1 MKVSKGKQKGFI
13 DDPFA
18 ILVFV
23 FLIIGVLITY
33 RFSLAEAT
41 TDDLAKLN
49 SMITELKGTPSE
61 KQFKK
66 EVNEALKDGI
76 NRGEFKDL
84 KQSFENLKIKNN
96 LAN

>member
-1 MKVSKGKQKGFI
+1 MKISKGNQKGFI
-13 DDPFA
+13 DDPVVL
-18 ILVFV
+18 LVFV
-23 FLIIGVLITY
+23 FLIIGVLINY
-33 RFSLAEAT
+33 RFTLAEAT
-41 TDDLAKLN
+41 TDDLEKIN
-49 SMITELKGTPSE
+49 TMITELKGTPSE